1 MKIGFLGNANNY
13 PFMLALALKAKGH
26 DVLFVIDS
34 ESPLNRPENR
44 YPDITQPYPDWI
56 LDCGS
61 SGDAWNFYTGNG
73 AKQAADALRSCDSL
87 ILNEFA
93 PSIWNN
99 IRKPSFALLTG
110 TDLEVLADLQ
120 YVEFAY
126 PQVGSP
132 RLLDLLRRSYWIG
145 LITRR
150 RARQKMRVLIN
161 NQREGISNAVG
172 INYFPVGSLPNGDRL
187 LTEMGAPRRNRV
199 FFMMGDIDRYS
210 YTPYPSN
217 SKLRILNVAR
227 ITWKKP
233 RQHFICELD
242 YKGTDVLIRGLG
254 LFIRNNP
261 KAPPLDIRLVRKGA
275 DIEATEQLI
284 REEGI
289 ESSVTWLE
297 AMNQTE
303 LYEEYKSADIVT
315 EHFGEG
321 SIGMGTLD
329 AMATGRPVV
338 TRCDPNIFKREFGE
352 ESPICHAA
360 TAQEICD
367 QLTRLSASREIREKI
382 GKDSRRYVE
391 KYFSPERAAD
401 LVLEKLQHA
410 V

>member
-34 ESPLNRPENR
+34 ENPLNRPENR
-44 YPDITQPYPDWI
+44 YPNIPRPYPEWI
-56 LDCGS
+56 LDCS
-61 SGDAWNFYTGNG
+61 SSSDAWSFYTGEE
-73 AKQAADALRSCDSL
+73 ARKAVDALRSCDSL

-93 PSIWNN
+93 PSIWKS
-99 IRKPSFALLTG
+99 IRKPCFALLTG

-120 YVEFAY
+120 YVEFVY
-126 PQVGSP
+126 PPLSNF
-132 RLLDLLRRSYWIG
+132 RLRDLLSRSHWIG
-145 LITRR
+145 LVTRH
-150 RARQKMRVLIN
+150 RARQRMLTLIN
-161 NQREGISNAVG
+161 NQRGGISNAVG
-172 INYFPVGSLPNGDRL
+172 VNYFPVGSLPNGDRL
-187 LTEMGAPRRNRV
+187 LTEMGVSHRNRV

-210 YTPYPSN
+210 CAPYPSN
-217 SKLRILNVAR
+217 SKLRIFNVAR

-233 RQHFICELD
+233 REHFICELD

-254 LFIRNNP
+254 LFIRNHP
-261 KAPPLDIRLVRKGA
+261 SAPALDIRLVRKGA

-289 ESSVTWLE
+289 ENSVTWLE

-321 SIGMGTLD
+321 SIGMGALD
-329 AMATGRPVV
+329 AMATGRPVI
-338 TRCDPNIFKREFGE
+338 TRCSPEVFKREFGE

-382 GKDSRRYVE
+382 GRDSRRYVE
-391 KYFSPERAAD
+391 QYFSPERAAD

-410 V
+410 A

>member
-26 DVLFVIDS
+26 SVVFLVDS
-34 ESPLNRPENR
+34 DSPLNRPESR
-44 YPDITQPYPDWI
+44 YPEITVPYPHWI
-56 LDCGS
+56 VDFQGIGLWDS
-61 SGDAWNFYTGNG
+61 MPGDPLLE
-73 AKQAADALRSCDSL
+73 QALHILRSCDA
-87 ILNEFA
+87 IVLNEFA
-93 PSIWNN
+93 PSVSDWTE
-99 IRKPSFALLTG
+99 KPAFALLTG
-110 TDLEVLADLQ
+110 TDLEILADLQ
-120 YVEFAY
+120 YVDFAY
-126 PQVGSP
+126 PLP
-132 RLLDLLRRSYWIG
+132 RFHLRQLFHRSHWAVRG
-145 LITRR
+145 LQIKN
-150 RARQKMRVLIN
+150 RAQLRAKIDRQRS
-161 NQREGISNAVG
+161 GIRKAVG
-172 INYFPVGSLPNGDRL
+172 LNYFPVGSLPNGDRL

-210 YTPYPSN
+210 YAPYPSN

-233 RQHFICELD
+233 REHFICELD

-261 KAPPLDIRLVRKGA
+261 GAPTPNIRLVRKGA
-275 DIEATEQLI
+275 DVEATEQLI

-289 ESSVTWLE
+289 ETSVTWLE

-329 AMATGRPVV
+329 AMATGRPVI
-338 TRCDPNIFKREFGE
+338 TRCSPEIFRREFGE
-352 ESPICHAA
+352 VSPICHAA

-367 QLTRLSASREIREKI
+367 QLTRLSANREIREKI
-382 GKDSRRYVE
+382 GRDSRRYVE

-410 V
+410 A

>member
-13 PFMLALALKAKGH
+13 PFTLARALKSKGH
-26 DVLFVIDS
+26 AIVFVVDS
-34 ESPLNRPENR
+34 DSPLNRPESR
-44 YPDITQPYPDWI
+44 YPEITVPYPDWI
-56 LDCGS
+56 VDCKGINLWD
-61 SGDAWNFYTGNG
+61 GRPDDVQLERALHVLRTCDAVV
-73 AKQAADALRSCDSL
+73 
-87 ILNEFA
+87 LNEFA
-93 PSIWNN
+93 PSVSDLIG
-99 IRKPSFALLTG
+99 KPSFALLTG
-110 TDLEVLADLQ
+110 TDLEILADLQ
-120 YVEFAY
+120 YLDFAY
-126 PQVGSP
+126 PLPRFHLRQVF
-132 RLLDLLRRSYWIG
+132 RRSLWAA
-145 LITRR
+145 RR
-150 RARQKMRVLIN
+150 SQIKNRAHLRAKIDRQRS
-161 NQREGISNAVG
+161 GIRNAVG
-172 INYFPVGSLPNGDRL
+172 LNYFPKGLLKNGDRL
-187 LTEMGAPRRNRV
+187 LDEIGAPPANRT
-199 FFMMGDIDRYS
+199 FFMLSDIERYD
-210 YTPYPSN
+210 YAPYPVN
-217 SKLRILNVAR
+217 DKLRILNVAR

-275 DIEATEQLI
+275 DIDATEQLI

-410 V
+410 A